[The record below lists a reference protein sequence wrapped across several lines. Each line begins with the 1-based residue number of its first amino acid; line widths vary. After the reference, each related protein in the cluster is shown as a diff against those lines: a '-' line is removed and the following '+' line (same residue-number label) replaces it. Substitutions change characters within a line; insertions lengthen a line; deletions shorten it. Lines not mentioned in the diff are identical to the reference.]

1 MQDVAMAGGDLVINN
16 GDLSLD
22 LTDEYDII
30 QMANNI
36 IATVFGENPFHV
48 DIGNDAWNKR
58 LKIDDSGF
66 ATVEADAKEAI
77 LHIDDRVME
86 ILDIKASAGEN
97 YGECI
102 VAYILMTVDGRIITS
117 STSIS
122 LF

>member
-102 VAYILMTVDGRIITS
+102 VAYTLMMVDGRIITS

>member
-1 MQDVAMAGGDLVINN
+1 MQDVAMAGGDLVISN

-36 IATVFGENPFHV
+36 IATVFGENPFHI

-66 ATVEADAKEAI
+66 AIVEADAKEAI
-77 LHIDDRVME
+77 LHIDDRVIE
-86 ILDIKASAGEN
+86 VLDIKASAGDN
-97 YGECI
+97 YGECV
-102 VAYILMTVDGRIITS
+102 VAYTLMTTDNRVISS

>member
-1 MQDVAMAGGDLVINN
+1 MQDVAMTGGDLVINN

-102 VAYILMTVDGRIITS
+102 VAYTLMTVDGRIITS

>member
-102 VAYILMTVDGRIITS
+102 VAYTLMTVDGRIITS
-117 STSIS
+117 NTSIS

>member
-1 MQDVAMAGGDLVINN
+1 MQDVAMTGGDLVINN

-77 LHIDDRVME
+77 LHIDNRVME

-102 VAYILMTVDGRIITS
+102 VAYTLMTVDGRIITS

>member
-16 GDLSLD
+16 DDLSLD

-102 VAYILMTVDGRIITS
+102 VAYTLMTVDGRIITS

>member
-86 ILDIKASAGEN
+86 IFDIKASAGEN

-102 VAYILMTVDGRIITS
+102 VAYTLMTVDGRIITS